1 MKSIQITENVPDK
14 IVQFLRNRDYE
25 FLVELGEGA
34 CGKTVL
40 LRDKYLNELF
50 VCKKYQPYDE
60 TERPVLFEHFVRET
74 KILYKLHHPKVVRV
88 FNSYL
93 YPEKFAGYILM
104 EYVDGSDIDVFIRHT
119 PDAINDLFVQAVD
132 GFAYL
137 EKCGVLH
144 RDIRPGNLM
153 VTIDGD
159 LKIIDLGFAK
169 KIGEPADFKK
179 SITLNWW
186 ATAPKEFSDAQYD
199 FTTEVYFLGKL
210 FEGLINQNDIGKFK
224 YGDVLVEMCRHDR
237 EFRISSFSE
246 VAKRIRTEQMSKMSF
261 GEDAKRIYRVF
272 ADELTR
278 QLTKIDFMSSYRSV
292 DEIIDKLA
300 AAHRNFML
308 EEHVPD
314 SSVVIG
320 CFIEGSYFY
329 RGRPNIQV
337 KVVFDFLSLLRSL
350 NPELRQIVIANLE
363 NRLDAIER
371 HVPDDE
377 PPF

>member
-1 MKSIQITENVPDK
+1 
-14 IVQFLRNRDYE
+14 
-25 FLVELGEGA
+25 
-34 CGKTVL
+34 
-40 LRDKYLNELF
+40 
-50 VCKKYQPYDE
+50 
-60 TERPVLFEHFVRET
+60 
-74 KILYKLHHPKVVRV
+74 
-88 FNSYL
+88 
-93 YPEKFAGYILM
+93 
-104 EYVDGSDIDVFIRHT
+104 
-119 PDAINDLFVQAVD
+119 
-132 GFAYL
+132 
-137 EKCGVLH
+137 
-144 RDIRPGNLM
+144 
-153 VTIDGD
+153 
-159 LKIIDLGFAK
+159 
-169 KIGEPADFKK
+169 
-179 SITLNWW
+179 LNWW